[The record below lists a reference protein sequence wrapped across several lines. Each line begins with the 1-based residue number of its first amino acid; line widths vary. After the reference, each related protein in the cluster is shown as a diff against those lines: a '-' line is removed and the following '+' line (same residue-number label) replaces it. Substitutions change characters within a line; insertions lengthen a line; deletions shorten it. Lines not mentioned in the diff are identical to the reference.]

1 MDMLI
6 VSESFM
12 VRESVSNIFKKVY
25 KNDEFKI
32 INNIGEM
39 STSDLDKYKIL
50 LVNISGGSIENINKI
65 LKLKRE
71 DNRLLIL
78 DQLKN
83 KNILKLC
90 IDNSID
96 GYVTDFEDEHE
107 FKYIINKMISG
118 NKFYDSQLMQCML
131 SNKRNSSDLTLTE
144 REEEVMVEVGKGL
157 SNREIA
163 DKLGVT
169 EFTVKKHISSIF
181 NKLKFKSRKDIII
194 HTSNS

>member
-50 LVNISGGSIENINKI
+50 LVNTSGRSIENIKNI